1 MASYAEWCELEERFW
16 KLHEQEP
23 RLRADSFECGSHWQ
37 VRGNRGDGRVQ
48 FNSLARRAAI
58 FAGCS
63 NTEGA
68 LDWWLVH
75 LKSYLQE
82 QQSKNLS
89 VLLVYER
96 PAGQPKPPPEEMRCK
111 EEFLINPV
119 CESSAIY
126 CQHWANQARLPE
138 EARKRRKPGKK
149 ADPKIKLRSKIVRK
163 HIGLKSDF
171 YDPDIFHALLSE
183 LDYDRIPPPI
193 AQGKPIFVHRWVD
206 VQDDEFLVGRVIKIL
221 NEDRWD

>member
-23 RLRADSFECGSHWQ
+23 RLRADSFECGSHWF

-58 FAGCS
+58 FTGCS
-63 NTEGA
+63 NMEGA
-68 LDWWLVH
+68 LDWWLDH

-82 QQSKNLS
+82 HQSKNVS
-89 VLLVYER
+89 VFFDVER
-96 PAGQPKPPPEEMRCK
+96 SAGEPNPPPEEN
-111 EEFLINPV
+111 FIINPV

-138 EARKRRKPGKK
+138 EARRRKKPGKE
-149 ADPKIKLRSKIVRK
+149 ADPKINDRKKIVRK
-163 HIGLKSDF
+163 HIKRKSDF
-171 YDPDIFHALLSE
+171 YDPEIFHKLLSD

-193 AQGKPIFVHRWVD
+193 AQGKPIFNHRWVD
-206 VQDDEFLVGRVIKIL
+206 VQDDEFLVDRVIKIL